1 MSNVKSDENMVFQR
15 LCNLWEKLGI
25 NVEDFLERAE
35 LLAYCEGIKIVSS
48 ELERM
53 KRNTALNLFEH
64 ITKEELENDF
74 SLCEVN
80 LDGLDVSIGNGFGD
94 DIGVAVSKWFT
105 PAHNISLGSTGKS
118 WESIEALG
126 LSFVQIENRKY
137 RWDMIES
144 R

>member
-1 MSNVKSDENMVFQR
+1 MSSVKSDENTVFQR
-15 LCNLWEKLGI
+15 LCNLFGQLGI
-25 NVEDFLERAE
+25 DVESLVERAE
-35 LLAYCEGIKIVSS
+35 LLAYCEGIRMVAS
-48 ELERM
+48 ELEGM

-64 ITKEELENDF
+64 ITNEEFENDF
-74 SLCEVN
+74 SGCEVN
-80 LDGLDVSIGNGFGD
+80 FDGLDVSIGNGFGN
-94 DIGVAVSKWFT
+94 DIGRIVNKWLT

-118 WESIEALG
+118 WEYIESLE